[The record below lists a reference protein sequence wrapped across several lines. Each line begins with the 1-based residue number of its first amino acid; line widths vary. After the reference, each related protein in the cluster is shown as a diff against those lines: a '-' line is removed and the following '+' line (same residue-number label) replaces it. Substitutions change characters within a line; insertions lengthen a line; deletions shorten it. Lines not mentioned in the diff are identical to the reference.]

1 MILFDRTFIQKVS
14 IVIIVDTLVKIL
26 GFIILPIYLSQM
38 PKDEFGEFT
47 FMFTTAITLSTLMTL
62 NLYVIVI
69 RDLSKSNNLKKNSEY
84 YSTLSIFIIFF
95 NSFLLLLGFLL
106 ELKYSIISSFF
117 GINIYNIEKI
127 ACFLLIIFFNVLSL
141 FQYSLILTR
150 KKSFEI
156 CLYLILKFLFANFVS
171 LILLFQYNYYDTV
184 SLRLFGILIGE
195 TILFVFLQILI
206 SKKYFLFIFNKKYL
220 KNKIIIVYPL
230 IIATLLSLIMITID
244 KKLIQFY
251 FGNEYL
257 AEYNLVYI
265 LLLPLS
271 MVIASFQSIWNPILF
286 KIDKFNKAF
295 VQTKSI
301 LIYIFIFLIFLSL
314 AVYLFIKILLDF
326 DIINKEYNNIL
337 NLYLTMIFGMIFGV
351 LINFIDGLNLYLNKT
366 HYKLV
371 VMSVIVIIFSILNF
385 ILVPLKGYYGVAFSL
400 FSANLIGFIFGY
412 YLLSKNLKN
421 EK

>member
-1 MILFDRTFIQKVS
+1 MILFDRTFVQKVS
-14 IVIIVDTLVKIL
+14 IVVIVDTIVKIL
-26 GFIILPIYLSQM
+26 SFIILPIYLSQM
-38 PKDEFGEFT
+38 PKGEFGEFT
-47 FMFTTAITLSTLMTL
+47 FVFTTAITLSTLMTL

-69 RDLSKSNNLKKNSEY
+69 RDLSKTNNLKNNSEH
-84 YSTLSIFIIFF
+84 YSTLSIFIISF

-106 ELKYSIISSFF
+106 ELKYSIISNFF
-117 GINIYNIEKI
+117 GINSFSIEKI

-156 CLYLILKFLFANFVS
+156 CLYLILKFLFTNFVS
-171 LILLFQYNYYDTV
+171 LILLFQYNNFDTV

-195 TILFVFLQILI
+195 IVLFLFLQMLI
-206 SKKYFLFIFNKKYL
+206 SKKYFVFVFNKKYL
-220 KNKIIIVYPL
+220 KNKLIVVFPL
-230 IIATLLSLIMITID
+230 IISTLLSLIMITID

-271 MVIASFQSIWNPILF
+271 MIISSFQSIWNPILF
-286 KIDKFNKAF
+286 KIKKFNIAF
-295 VQTKSI
+295 MQTKSI
-301 LIYIFIFLIFLSL
+301 LIYIFLFLIFLSS
-314 AVYLFIKILLDF
+314 AVYIFVKILLDF
-326 DIINKEYNNIL
+326 EIINKEYRNIL
-337 NLYLTMIFGMIFGV
+337 NLYLTMILGMIFGV

-366 HYKLV
+366 HYKLI

-385 ILVPLKGYYGVAFSL
+385 ILVPLNGYYGVALSL
-400 FSANLIGFIFGY
+400 FSANLIGFILGY
-412 YLLSKNLKN
+412 YLLNKNLKN

>member
-1 MILFDRTFIQKVS
+1 MILFDRTFVQKVS
-14 IVIIVDTLVKIL
+14 IVIIVDTVVKIL
-26 GFIILPIYLSQM
+26 SFIILPIYLSQM
-38 PKDEFGEFT
+38 PKGEFGEFT
-47 FMFTTAITLSTLMTL
+47 FVFTTAITLSTLMTL

-69 RDLSKSNNLKKNSEY
+69 RDLSKTNNLKNNSEH
-84 YSTLSIFIIFF
+84 YSTLSIFIISF

-106 ELKYSIISSFF
+106 ELKYSIISNFF
-117 GINIYNIEKI
+117 GINIYSIEKI

-156 CLYLILKFLFANFVS
+156 CLYLILKFLFTNFVS
-171 LILLFQYNYYDTV
+171 LILLFQYNYFDTV

-195 TILFVFLQILI
+195 IVLFLLLQVLI
-206 SKKYFLFIFNKKYL
+206 SKKYFVFVFNKKYL
-220 KNKIIIVYPL
+220 KNKLILVFPL
-230 IIATLLSLIMITID
+230 IISTFLSLIMITID

-271 MVIASFQSIWNPILF
+271 MIISSFQSIWNPILF
-286 KIDKFNKAF
+286 KIKKFDIAF
-295 VQTKSI
+295 MQTKSI
-301 LIYIFIFLIFLSL
+301 LIYIFLFLIFLSS
-314 AVYLFIKILLDF
+314 AVYIFLKILLDF
-326 DIINKEYNNIL
+326 EIINKEYRNIL
-337 NLYLTMIFGMIFGV
+337 NLYLTMILGMTFGV

-366 HYKLV
+366 HYKLI

-385 ILVPLKGYYGVAFSL
+385 ILVPLNGYYGIALSL
-400 FSANLIGFIFGY
+400 FSANLIGFILGY
-412 YLLSKNLKN
+412 YLLNKNLKN

>member
-1 MILFDRTFIQKVS
+1 MILFDRTFVQKVS
-14 IVIIVDTLVKIL
+14 IVIIVDTIVKIL
-26 GFIILPIYLSQM
+26 SFIILPIYLSQM
-38 PKDEFGEFT
+38 PKGEFGEFT
-47 FMFTTAITLSTLMTL
+47 FVFTTAITLSTLMTL

-69 RDLSKSNNLKKNSEY
+69 RDLSKTNNLKSNSEH

-106 ELKYSIISSFF
+106 ELKYSIISNFF
-117 GINIYNIEKI
+117 GINSYSIEKI

-156 CLYLILKFLFANFVS
+156 CLYLILKFLFTNFVS
-171 LILLFQYNYYDTV
+171 LILLFQYNYFDTV

-195 TILFVFLQILI
+195 IVLFLLLQMLI
-206 SKKYFLFIFNKKYL
+206 SKKYFVFVFNKKYL
-220 KNKIIIVYPL
+220 KNKLIVVFPL
-230 IIATLLSLIMITID
+230 IISTLLSLIMITID

-271 MVIASFQSIWNPILF
+271 MIISSFQSIWNPILF
-286 KIDKFNKAF
+286 KIKKFNIAF
-295 VQTKSI
+295 MQTKSI
-301 LIYIFIFLIFLSL
+301 LIYIFLFLIFLSS
-314 AVYLFIKILLDF
+314 AVYIFVKILLDF
-326 DIINKEYNNIL
+326 EIINKEYRNIL
-337 NLYLTMIFGMIFGV
+337 NLYLTMILGMIFGV

-366 HYKLV
+366 HYKLI

-385 ILVPLKGYYGVAFSL
+385 ILVPLNGYYGVALSL
-400 FSANLIGFIFGY
+400 FSANLIGFILGY
-412 YLLSKNLKN
+412 YLLNKNLKN

>member
-1 MILFDRTFIQKVS
+1 MILFDRTFVQKVS

-26 GFIILPIYLSQM
+26 SFIILPIYLSQM
-38 PKDEFGEFT
+38 PKGEFGEFT
-47 FMFTTAITLSTLMTL
+47 FVFTTAITLSTLMTL

-69 RDLSKSNNLKKNSEY
+69 RDLSKTNNLKNNSEH
-84 YSTLSIFIIFF
+84 YSTLSIFIISF

-106 ELKYSIISSFF
+106 ELKYSIISNFF
-117 GINIYNIEKI
+117 GINIYSIEKI

-156 CLYLILKFLFANFVS
+156 CLYLILKFLFTNFVS
-171 LILLFQYNYYDTV
+171 LILLFQYNYFDTV

-195 TILFVFLQILI
+195 IVLFLLLQVLI
-206 SKKYFLFIFNKKYL
+206 SKKYFVFVFNKKYL
-220 KNKIIIVYPL
+220 KNKLIVVFPL
-230 IIATLLSLIMITID
+230 IISTFLSLIMITID

-271 MVIASFQSIWNPILF
+271 MIISSFQSIWNPILF
-286 KIDKFNKAF
+286 KIKKFNIAF
-295 VQTKSI
+295 MQTKSI
-301 LIYIFIFLIFLSL
+301 LIYIFLFLIFLSS
-314 AVYLFIKILLDF
+314 AVYIFVKILLDF
-326 DIINKEYNNIL
+326 EIINKEYRNIL
-337 NLYLTMIFGMIFGV
+337 NLYLTMILGMIFGV

-366 HYKLV
+366 HYKLI

-385 ILVPLKGYYGVAFSL
+385 ILVPLNGYYGVALSL
-400 FSANLIGFIFGY
+400 FSANLIGFILGY
-412 YLLSKNLKN
+412 YLLNKNLKN

>member
-14 IVIIVDTLVKIL
+14 IVIIVDTIVKIL
-26 GFIILPIYLSQM
+26 SFIILPIYLTQM
-38 PKDEFGEFT
+38 PKSEFGEFT
-47 FMFTTAITLSTLMTL
+47 FVFTTAITLSTLMTL

-69 RDLSKSNNLKKNSEY
+69 RDLSKTNNLKNNSEH
-84 YSTLSIFIIFF
+84 YSTLSIFVISF
-95 NSFLLLLGFLL
+95 NSFLLLIGLLL
-106 ELKYSIISSFF
+106 ELKYSIISNFF
-117 GINIYNIEKI
+117 GINIYNLEKI
-127 ACFLLIIFFNVLSL
+127 TCFLLIIFFNVLSL

-156 CLYLILKFLFANFVS
+156 CLYLILKFLFTNLVS
-171 LILLFQYNYYDTV
+171 LIFLFQFSYYDTV

-195 TILFVFLQILI
+195 IILFAFLQMLI
-206 SKKYFLFIFNKKYL
+206 SKKYFVFVFNKKYL
-220 KNKIIIVYPL
+220 KDKLIIVFPL

-271 MVIASFQSIWNPILF
+271 MIISSFQSIWNPILF
-286 KIDKFNKAF
+286 KIKKFNIAF
-295 VQTKSI
+295 MQTKSI
-301 LIYIFIFLIFLSL
+301 LKYIFLFLIFLSL
-314 AVYLFIKILLDF
+314 VIYFLVKISLDF
-326 DIINKEYNNIL
+326 EIINKEYLNIL
-337 NLYLTMIFGMIFGV
+337 NLYLTMILGMIFGV

-366 HYKLV
+366 HYKLI
-371 VMSVIVIIFSILNF
+371 VMSVTVITFSILNF

-400 FSANLIGFIFGY
+400 FSANLIGFILGY
-412 YLLSKNLKN
+412 CLLNKNLKY

>member
-26 GFIILPIYLSQM
+26 GFIILPLYLSQM

-184 SLRLFGILIGE
+184 SLRLFGILM
-195 TILFVFLQILI
+195 
-206 SKKYFLFIFNKKYL
+206 K
-220 KNKIIIVYPL
+220 
-230 IIATLLSLIMITID
+230 
-244 KKLIQFY
+244 
-251 FGNEYL
+251 
-257 AEYNLVYI
+257 
-265 LLLPLS
+265 
-271 MVIASFQSIWNPILF
+271 
-286 KIDKFNKAF
+286 
-295 VQTKSI
+295 
-301 LIYIFIFLIFLSL
+301 
-314 AVYLFIKILLDF
+314 
-326 DIINKEYNNIL
+326 
-337 NLYLTMIFGMIFGV
+337 
-351 LINFIDGLNLYLNKT
+351 
-366 HYKLV
+366 
-371 VMSVIVIIFSILNF
+371 
-385 ILVPLKGYYGVAFSL
+385 
-400 FSANLIGFIFGY
+400 
-412 YLLSKNLKN
+412 
-421 EK
+421 